1 MLSWRFGVQD
11 LACPS
16 LLTMWA
22 SILTSQNQN
31 KNVTFLQLKCRLR
44 LCQTWKKLNTRSW
57 PFHGPVRDLHTGL
70 VFLFPGHSEEELIP
84 TCTSFQVFQFKNFLG
99 SYADGLTELSPKWQC
114 LSLTPCHP
122 HQLRSIPAQPRTP
135 GQPSTPLSSEVG
147 LVAFS
152 STLILQLWQAEISV
166 IPLDAIKLG
175 PSFVQAQRHLFNS
188 IKRKSNKGNNEKF
201 KIISN
206 TWSHVS
212 ATFLDFLKETY
223 VRLLWNQWSLNLA
236 LSVLDNK
243 LFLKMT
249 NHQQMFYITIV

>member
-11 LACPS
+11 VACPS

-201 KIISN
+201 
-206 TWSHVS
+206 
-212 ATFLDFLKETY
+212 
-223 VRLLWNQWSLNLA
+223 
-236 LSVLDNK
+236 
-243 LFLKMT
+243 
-249 NHQQMFYITIV
+249 